1 MNFISIVPTLFANSI
16 DEMIKEYKLLQH
28 NFTHY
33 HIDIMKDD
41 FVEHSNLEISNS
53 HQMEQFDLLLN
64 NLNNNSHTA
73 EIHLMVKN
81 IHEYLDIITSYKCVS
96 SIIIHYES
104 FSSVEELLYIVEHV
118 FVKYPNISFQL
129 AINPDIV
136 VEDII
141 TIISNFSK
149 IMVMGV
155 TPGKQG
161 QEFQED
167 RINVISLLLKLGVNV
182 SIDGGLNE
190 GTISKILRKIQLLN
204 IPHLKTNQLN
214 FNEIH
219 SNLQLNIGSYFNQAK
234 NEKQLQ
240 SRITTID
247 NQLNLYTLKKEEQ
260 IHSNPYIVILDI
272 GGTHTK
278 LYVGLFDQFKIEE
291 IQVFYTNEFRTSK
304 ELFQKIIKTIGVH
317 TLVDYLI
324 VGVAGEK
331 HTSTIHMTHQNLMF
345 DLDTIKQEFTQFREI
360 LLFND
365 CELAGYGV
373 RGSQEYLNFIENNFS
388 SNISNKTS
396 KKISNKASKK
406 ISNNIELNSVNNLNK
421 NTIDEVFLELLVVIG
436 TGVGIAHISNEGISY
451 NSQGGHI
458 ITQFEDMLYTD
469 FLHKEL
475 GKEEVTFDDLI
486 SARGLEMRYLYDNDE
501 YKSTYEII
509 QLAKQKDSKV
519 SKTINFY
526 LKELYYFLQDCIYF
540 DNIITNLHLGGDFLA
555 EIVDLFKIYKE
566 KEFFQLQ
573 SKCNIIVIKNNYLQF
588 LGALQIIHQIVHNNI
603 EKKIRIIY

>member
-41 FVEHSNLEISNS
+41 FVEDSNLDISNS
-53 HQMEQFDLLLN
+53 HQMEQFNLLLN
-64 NLNNNSHTA
+64 DLNSNLHTA

-81 IHEYLDIITSYKCVS
+81 ILEYLDIITSYKCVS
-96 SIIIHYES
+96 SIIVHYES
-104 FSSVEELLYIVEHV
+104 FSSVEELLYVVEHV
-118 FVKYPNISFQL
+118 FVKYPKISFQL

-190 GTISKILRKIQLLN
+190 STISKILRKVELLN
-204 IPHLKTNQLN
+204 IPHLKTNQLS

-240 SRITTID
+240 SRIITID

-260 IHSNPYIVILDI
+260 IHSNPYIVIIDM

-291 IQVFYTNEFRTSK
+291 IQIFYTNEFRTSK

-317 TLVDYLI
+317 TLVDYLV

-331 HTSTIHMTHQNLMF
+331 HTTSIEMTHQNLMF
-345 DLDTIKQEFTQFREI
+345 DLHTIKKEFTQFREI

-373 RGSQEYLNFIENNFS
+373 KGSQEYLNFIENNFS
-388 SNISNKTS
+388 SNILN
-396 KKISNKASKK
+396 KISNKT
-406 ISNNIELNSVNNLNK
+406 SNNIELNSVNTLNK
-421 NTIDEVFLELLVVIG
+421 NITNESFLELLVVIG
-436 TGVGIAHISNEGISY
+436 TGVGVTHISNEGVSY

-458 ITQFEDMLYTD
+458 ITQFEDVLYTD

-475 GKEEVTFDDLI
+475 EKEEITFDDLI

-501 YKSTYEII
+501 YKRTYEII

-519 SKTINFY
+519 IKTINFY
-526 LKELYYFLQDCIYF
+526 LQELYYFLQDCIYF
-540 DNIITNLHLGGDFLA
+540 DNIVTNLYLGGDFLA

-573 SKCNIIVIKNNYLQF
+573 NKCNIITIKNNYLQF
-588 LGALQIIHQIVHNNI
+588 LGALQIIHKKI
-603 EKKIRIIY
+603 EKI